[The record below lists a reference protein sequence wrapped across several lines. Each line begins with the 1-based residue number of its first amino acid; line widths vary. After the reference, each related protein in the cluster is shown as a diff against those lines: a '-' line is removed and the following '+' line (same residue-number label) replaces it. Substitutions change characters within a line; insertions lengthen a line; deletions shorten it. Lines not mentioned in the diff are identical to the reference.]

1 MRFACKQTACPA
13 RWIDSGT
20 FLLAMVSNGL
30 GMIPLDSLNLRLLWP
45 KLPTLTRLYAV
56 ILCGGSLYVVYAL
69 SRTGGRLWTLRQT
82 SEQASTSNRLSQV
95 FSALRARLD
104 NVRQLIILL
113 WLLFGAS
120 FLLEL
125 ASSPLTAD
133 LSRLSLLEIVLID
146 VLAQAGFGC
155 LVFLDLLLLHV
166 AQWVVSVWLQ
176 SFANR
181 HHLP

>member
-1 MRFACKQTACPA
+1 LIKP
-13 RWIDSGT
+13 GT
-20 FLLAMVSNGL
+20 FLLAMVSNSL

-69 SRTGGRLWTLRQT
+69 SRTVGKLWTLRRT
-82 SEQASTSNRLSQV
+82 SEQGSTSDRLSQV
-95 FSALRARLD
+95 FSALCARLD
-104 NVRQLIILL
+104 NVRQVIILL

-125 ASSPLTAD
+125 ALSPQTAD
-133 LSRLSLLEIVLID
+133 SSRLSLLEIVLIG

-176 SFANR
+176 SFASK
-181 HHLP
+181 HQPT